1 MSVVVKLKWTDSS
14 VNPVQHRIEY
24 AFVDAETFTGITTL
38 SVAEGHEPGVTEY
51 TYEDPTGFTE
61 TTTVRYRI
69 VTIGITGAEV
79 NGSEISVDV
88 PGQYD
93 IQPVNTLTAT
103 VEVT

>member
-1 MSVVVKLKWTDSS
+1 MAVVVKLTWTDSS
-14 VNPVQHRIEY
+14 VNPIQHRIEY
-24 AFVDAETFTGITTL
+24 AVGEDEFATYDTIT
-38 SVAEGHEPGVTEY
+38 VAEGHEPSVTEY
-51 TYEDPTGFTE
+51 KYEHDSPYTE
-61 TTTVRYRI
+61 STTVRYRI

-93 IQPVNTLTAT
+93 IQPVNTLAAT

>member
-1 MSVVVKLKWTDSS
+1 MAVVVKLTWTDSS
-14 VNPVQHRIEY
+14 VNPIQHRLEY
-24 AFVDAETFTGITTL
+24 AVGEDEFATHDTIT
-38 SVAEGHEPGVTEY
+38 VAGGHEPGVTEY
-51 TYEDPTGFTE
+51 KYELDTAYAE

-93 IQPVNTLTAT
+93 IQPINTLAAT

>member
-1 MSVVVKLKWTDSS
+1 MAVIVKLKWTDSS
-14 VNPVQHRIEY
+14 YNPVQHRVECAVGAE
-24 AFVDAETFTGITTL
+24 AFTSIDTL
-38 SVAEGHEPGVTEY
+38 PVAGGHAPGVTEY
-51 TYEDPTGFTE
+51 MYDVPTSYPEF
-61 TTTVRYRI
+61 TTVRYRI

-79 NGSEISVDV
+79 TGSEISVDV

>member
-1 MSVVVKLKWTDSS
+1 MAVIVKLKWTDAS

-24 AFVDAETFTGITTL
+24 AVGVDEFATQDTITIGG
-38 SVAEGHEPGVTEY
+38 GHEPNVTEY
-51 TYEDPTGFTE
+51 MYDVPTSYPEF
-61 TTTVRYRI
+61 TTVRYRI

-79 NGSEISVDV
+79 TGSEISVDV

-93 IQPVNTLTAT
+93 IQPVNTLAAT

>member
-1 MSVVVKLKWTDSS
+1 MAVIVKLKWTDSS

-24 AFVDAETFTGITTL
+24 AVGTDEFATQDTITIGG
-38 SVAEGHEPGVTEY
+38 GHEPGVTEY
-51 TYEDPTGFTE
+51 MYDVPTSYPE
-61 TTTVRYRI
+61 PTTVRYRI

-79 NGSEISVDV
+79 KGSEISVDV